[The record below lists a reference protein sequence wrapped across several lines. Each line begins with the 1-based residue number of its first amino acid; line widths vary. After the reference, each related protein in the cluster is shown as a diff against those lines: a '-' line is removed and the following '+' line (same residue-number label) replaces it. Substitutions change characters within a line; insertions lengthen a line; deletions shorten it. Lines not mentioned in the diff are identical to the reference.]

1 MFTMIVVND
10 YAGMEGLPHWLH
22 HAATEEDMLGFSDLV
37 FPAFLFCV
45 GLSIPF
51 AIGARRSRGD
61 SPWQMLGH
69 IAWRTLSLLVMG
81 LFAMNSAG
89 VPGGLSHPVF
99 TLLYIA
105 GFFLVWNEYPRSG
118 RWRTVLR
125 FSGILLLAGLVA
137 YKTLH
142 GMPFRH
148 GWWGILGLIGWA
160 YLPCALACMG
170 LKGDF
175 RLLTGFWLLSL
186 LLCVLIPG
194 TWPGS
199 WTHVAICATG
209 VFTSLLLQRYGTA
222 PRKLIA
228 PFASL
233 TLAMFL
239 LGLLCHRFWIIS
251 KNLATPTWA
260 FFSLAVCMAFFA
272 LLYCSSEKKSSRKHF
287 FNALKDFFAQFLAP
301 AATATLTCYM
311 MPAIWYAVQ
320 QLIGWHWPAAL
331 CCGLPGLLKAM
342 VFALLMIALTGLFNR
357 LHLKLKL

>member
-99 TLLYIA
+99 TLLYIT
-105 GFFLVWNEYPRSG
+105 GFFLVWNEYPRFRIKSG
-118 RWRTVLR
+118 MTMRIA
-125 FSGILLLAGLVA
+125 GILLLAGLVA

-160 YLPCALACMG
+160 YLPCALACVG
-170 LKGDF
+170 FKGDF
-175 RLLTGFWLLSL
+175 RLLTGFWLLTM

-209 VFTSLLLQRYGTA
+209 VFTSLLLQRYGAT
-222 PRKLIA
+222 PKKLIA
-228 PFASL
+228 PFVAL
-233 TLAMFL
+233 ALAMFL

-260 FFSLAVCMAFFA
+260 CFSLAICVAFFA
-272 LLYCSSEKKSSRKHF
+272 LLY
-287 FNALKDFFAQFLAP
+287 ALSHPLTPGLTRGLLAP

-311 MPAIWYAVQ
+311 MPAIWYAAQ

-331 CCGLPGLLKAM
+331 CYGLPGLLKAV
-342 VFALLMIALTGLFNR
+342 VFALLMIALTGLFNK